1 MCFSKL
7 IKVVQYACVIISEF
21 NLMRYIIKLTLGRRP
36 QKLEVE
42 EWFKRFKLAGSAL
55 STTRMCLRLGMGI
68 ETVGYFIKQL
78 RNWFKQSKC
87 AKSLLPEEKPDSTYN
102 LIKSLL
108 EFISGFCDNWY
119 YLGRIGVYSFIS
131 EEQSTLISRC
141 GTVPTIL
148 IYTMELLKELHIAI
162 S

>member
-1 MCFSKL
+1 M

-21 NLMRYIIKLTLGRRP
+21 NLMRYIIKVTLGRKPR
-36 QKLEVE
+36 KLELE

-68 ETVGYFIKQL
+68 ETVGYFIKQF
-78 RNWFKQSKC
+78 RNHFRQSKYPQ
-87 AKSLLPEEKPDSTYN
+87 SLLFKEKIDSSFN

-108 EFISGFCDNWY
+108 ELISGFCDNWY

-131 EEQSTLISRC
+131 DD
-141 GTVPTIL
+141 
-148 IYTMELLKELHIAI
+148 
-162 S
+162 